1 MCSASISPT
10 PRSMPRGARSAPLRS
25 AYARPISSPS
35 ARRLSTSSTS
45 AHSCARCHRASG
57 RAGRNGS
64 PSCCARA
71 VCSRDSS
78 SWRIRIAARPSASRS
93 AVCARC
99 SIRASRCSRT
109 SRYRRSNRCRCSPAT
124 SVGRCGSGGY
134 DGARMLI
141 GSGVLYLLVTIAIG
155 LWAAQRV
162 HTSKDYVLAGRSL
175 PLYMNTATVFATWFG
190 AESVLSVSVEFSKS
204 GLGGI
209 IADPFG
215 SSMCLVIVALFF
227 ARAFYRMDLLTIGD
241 FYRKRYGPTMEL
253 GTSVVIAISYL
264 GWTAA
269 QLTALGLV
277 LSTLTDGAI
286 SLSTGIII
294 SGIFVLAYTIWGGM
308 WSVAM
313 TDLFQS
319 VMIIVGLVLV
329 AWVVGDMA
337 GGSSKVIA
345 AALEGGRFEFW
356 PKGGTREWFAFVTA
370 FLTLAIGSIPQQD
383 IFQRVTSAKD
393 ERTAIIGSLLGGVVY
408 FCFVFVP
415 IFIVLAA
422 LMVDPSLGS
431 LLKAEDVREMQRV
444 LPNFILEHTPLWIKV
459 LFFGALL
466 SAILST
472 ASGAI
477 IAPTSLCTENIIRPR
492 FPHMSERQFMLS
504 LRLVL
509 VSFTLA
515 ALIFA
520 LNSKQTMYDMVQNA
534 YTVTLVAA
542 LVPLAA
548 GIFWKRSSNTG
559 AILSSLFGLVSWVI
573 AAFTAPDATVPPPL
587 VGLAFSLFGM
597 VAGSLLPRPLAH
609 AQPHGRHH

>member
-1 MCSASISPT
+1 
-10 PRSMPRGARSAPLRS
+10 
-25 AYARPISSPS
+25 
-35 ARRLSTSSTS
+35 
-45 AHSCARCHRASG
+45 
-57 RAGRNGS
+57 
-64 PSCCARA
+64 
-71 VCSRDSS
+71 
-78 SWRIRIAARPSASRS
+78 
-93 AVCARC
+93 
-99 SIRASRCSRT
+99 
-109 SRYRRSNRCRCSPAT
+109 
-124 SVGRCGSGGY
+124 
-134 DGARMLI
+134 MLI
-141 GSGVLYLLVTIAIG
+141 GSVIVYLLVTIAIG

-162 HTSKDYVLAGRSL
+162 HNSKDYVLAGRSL

-204 GLGGI
+204 GLSGI

-241 FYRKRYGPTMEL
+241 FYRKRYGRTMEL
-253 GTSVVIAISYL
+253 GTSVVIAVSYL

-277 LSTLTDGAI
+277 FSTLTDGAV
-286 SLSTGIII
+286 SLSTGIVL
-294 SGIFVLAYTIWGGM
+294 SGVVVLAYTIWGGM

-319 VMIIVGLVLV
+319 VMIIVGLALV

-337 GGSSKVIA
+337 GGPGKVIA
-345 AALEGGRFEFW
+345 ASAEAGRFEFW
-356 PKGGTREWFAFVTA
+356 PRGGTKEWFAFATA

-383 IFQRVTSAKD
+383 IFQRVTSARNEK
-393 ERTAIIGSLLGGVVY
+393 TAILGSLLGGLVY

-415 IFIVLAA
+415 IYIVCAA
-422 LMVDPSLGS
+422 LLVDPALGK
-431 LLKAEDVREMQRV
+431 LLSAEDARDMQRI
-444 LPNFILEHTPLWIKV
+444 LPSFILEHTPLWIKV

-477 IAPTSLCTENIIRPR
+477 IAPTSLCTENIIRPFYPNMSDRR
-492 FPHMSERQFMLS
+492 FLLT
-504 LRLVL
+504 LRVILVA
-509 VSFTLA
+509 FTVA

-542 LVPLAA
+542 FVPLAA
-548 GIFWKRSSNTG
+548 GIFWKRANNTG
-559 AILSSLFGLVSWVI
+559 AVLSAACGLVAWVI
-573 AAFTAPDATVPPPL
+573 AAYWAPDATLPPPL
-587 VGLAFSLFGM
+587 VGLAFSLLGM
-597 VAGSLLPRPLAH
+597 VVGALVPRSRAVAH
-609 AQPHGRHH
+609 AGQR

>member
-1 MCSASISPT
+1 M
-10 PRSMPRGARSAPLRS
+10 L
-25 AYARPISSPS
+25 
-35 ARRLSTSSTS
+35 
-45 AHSCARCHRASG
+45 
-57 RAGRNGS
+57 
-64 PSCCARA
+64 
-71 VCSRDSS
+71 
-78 SWRIRIAARPSASRS
+78 IAA
-93 AVCARC
+93 V
-99 SIRASRCSRT
+99 
-109 SRYRRSNRCRCSPAT
+109 
-124 SVGRCGSGGY
+124 
-134 DGARMLI
+134 
-141 GSGVLYLLVTIAIG
+141 VLYLLVTIAIG
-155 LWAAQRV
+155 LWAAMRV
-162 HTSKDYVLAGRSL
+162 KNSKDYVVAGRSL
-175 PLYMNTATVFATWFG
+175 PLYMNMATVFATWFG

-215 SSMCLVIVALFF
+215 SSVCVVIVALLF

-241 FYRKRYGPTMEL
+241 FYRKRYGRTMEL
-253 GTSVVIAISYL
+253 GTSVIIAISYL

-277 LSTLTDGAI
+277 FSTLTDGAI

-294 SGIFVLAYTIWGGM
+294 SAVVVLAYTIWGGM

-319 VMIIVGLVLV
+319 VMIIVGLALV

-337 GGSSKVIA
+337 GGAGRVIA
-345 AALEGGRFEFW
+345 AAADTGKFQFW
-356 PKGGTREWFAFVTA
+356 PTGGTKEWFAFTTA

-383 IFQRVTSAKD
+383 IFQRVTSARN
-393 ERTAIIGSLLGGVVY
+393 ERIAIAGSLLGGLVY

-415 IFIVLAA
+415 IYIVVAGL
-422 LMVDPSLGS
+422 LVDPGLGT
-431 LLKAEDVREMQRV
+431 LLSAQDARDMQRI
-444 LPNFILEHTPLWIKV
+444 LPNFILEHTPMWIKV

-477 IAPTSLCTENIIRPR
+477 IAPTSLCTENIIRPLYPR
-492 FPHMSERQFMLS
+492 MGDRQFLLT

-509 VSFTLA
+509 VCFTAA

-548 GIFWKRSSNTG
+548 GIFWKRANNAG
-559 AILSSLFGLVSWVI
+559 AIVSSLAGLAGWLI
-573 AAFTAPDATVPPPL
+573 AALAAPDATVPPPL
-587 VGLAFSLFGM
+587 IGLGCSAAGM
-597 VAGSLLPRPLAH
+597 VAGSLVPRPL
-609 AQPHGRHH
+609 

>member
-1 MCSASISPT
+1 
-10 PRSMPRGARSAPLRS
+10 
-25 AYARPISSPS
+25 
-35 ARRLSTSSTS
+35 
-45 AHSCARCHRASG
+45 
-57 RAGRNGS
+57 
-64 PSCCARA
+64 
-71 VCSRDSS
+71 
-78 SWRIRIAARPSASRS
+78 
-93 AVCARC
+93 
-99 SIRASRCSRT
+99 
-109 SRYRRSNRCRCSPAT
+109 
-124 SVGRCGSGGY
+124 
-134 DGARMLI
+134 MLI
-141 GSGVLYLLVTIAIG
+141 ASVVLYLLVTIAIG
-155 LWAAQRV
+155 LWAARRV
-162 HTSKDYVLAGRSL
+162 HNSKDYVVAGRSL

-241 FYRKRYGPTMEL
+241 FYRKRYGKTMEL

-277 LSTLTDGAI
+277 FSTLTGGAI
-286 SLSTGIII
+286 SLSNGIVI
-294 SGIFVLAYTIWGGM
+294 SGIVVLAYTIWGGM

-319 VMIIVGLVLV
+319 VMIIVGLALV
-329 AWVVGDMA
+329 AWVVGDRA
-337 GGSSKVIA
+337 GGAGKVIA
-345 AALEGGRFEFW
+345 AAADTGKFQFW
-356 PKGGTREWFAFVTA
+356 PTGGAKEWFAFATA

-383 IFQRVTSAKD
+383 IFQRVTSARN
-393 ERTAIIGSLLGGVVY
+393 ERVAIAGSLLGGVVY

-415 IFIVLAA
+415 IYIVVAGL
-422 LMVDPSLGS
+422 LVDPGLGA
-431 LLKAEDVREMQRV
+431 LLSAQDAREMQRI
-444 LPNFILEHTPLWIKV
+444 LPNFILEHTPMWIKV

-477 IAPTSLCTENIIRPR
+477 IAPTSLCTENIIRPLY
-492 FPHMSERQFMLS
+492 PQMGDRQFLLT
-504 LRLVL
+504 LRVVL
-509 VSFTLA
+509 VFFTVA

-548 GIFWKRSSNTG
+548 GIFWKRANNAG
-559 AILSSLFGLVSWVI
+559 AILSSLAGLAGWLV
-573 AAFTAPDATVPPPL
+573 AAFAAPDAIVPPPL
-587 VGLAFSLFGM
+587 VGLGCSLAGM
-597 VAGSLLPRPLAH
+597 LAGSLVPRPLAQAH
-609 AQPHGRHH
+609 HHGARR